1 MSRVSEEIRRFAEEP
16 DHLLPEPSPPG
27 RQIRDERFVVSL
39 GAAPWMTFVTRLRTT
54 PEGLGRTVADV
65 RSLVAEAGYQR
76 AAWAIGPSCR
86 PTDLTERLVALGFVP
101 ADAPGLEPTF
111 TAMALVRPPDA
122 GTAVGVTVRRVDTF
136 EDYRFADRVL
146 FAGSGVSDDE
156 LAAFEA
162 SAPTRWESYVSRGV
176 SLRFLASIDDEPVAA
191 GQCLVTELGLFLSGS
206 TTLPEARGRGAYR
219 ALVQARWDEAVG
231 RGTPA
236 LVIGAGAMSRP
247 ILERVGFEPLCQLN
261 VLLDPAT
268 EPELEPEPGPSD
280 PGAATS

>member
-1 MSRVSEEIRRFAEEP
+1 MSS
-16 DHLLPEPSPPG
+16 
-27 RQIRDERFVVSL
+27 
-39 GAAPWMTFVTRLRTT
+39 RL
-54 PEGLGRTVADV
+54 
-65 RSLVAEAGYQR
+65 S
-76 AAWAIGPSCR
+76 
-86 PTDLTERLVALGFVP
+86 
-101 ADAPGLEPTF
+101 
-111 TAMALVRPPDA
+111 
-122 GTAVGVTVRRVDTF
+122 RRV
-136 EDYRFADRVL
+136 
-146 FAGSGVSDDE
+146 
-156 LAAFEA
+156 
-162 SAPTRWESYVSRGV
+162 APTRWESYVSRGV